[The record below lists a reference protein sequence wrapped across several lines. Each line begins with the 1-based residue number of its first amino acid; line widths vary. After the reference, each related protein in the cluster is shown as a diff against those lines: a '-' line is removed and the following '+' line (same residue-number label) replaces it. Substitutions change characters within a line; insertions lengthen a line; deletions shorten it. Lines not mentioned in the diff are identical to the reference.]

1 MESKPSKET
10 APWMREAAKEI
21 WRRFAATFPEVEPAS
36 EIGFDKPIA
45 QIIAKHAVECTA
57 QAPTRLERPL
67 TIDAIQEIV
76 TECGKQKSEAESLR
90 TESVRLR
97 DALDTIIA
105 KCSPSP
111 KTGYHRRLCDIF
123 GELLDIATEAKRA
136 ATPQGTPTD
145 LLAVIE
151 RLANHGSV
159 EDYTVEGIR
168 AELREALH
176 TFRPQG
182 TPAPDEQEELA
193 IYEQHIAE
201 LTARQKKPLSQQ
213 DRMWINGYRQ
223 GWLACLTRKRP
234 TATPQGTP
242 SECPQ
247 CGSKDFWTVLPAC
260 HGGKAHKWHK
270 EK

>member
-1 MESKPSKET
+1 MNLLRRSKVSDKET
-10 APWMREAAKEI
+10 APWLRDAAAEI
-21 WRRFAATFPEVEPAS
+21 MSVWRGNVMPFNEESIVKVIDLWHAA
-36 EIGFDKPIA
+36 
-45 QIIAKHAVECTA
+45 CTA

-168 AELREALH
+168 AELRDALRA
-176 TFRPQG
+176 FRPQG
-182 TPAPDEQEELA
+182 MPTHAEQEER
-193 IYEQHIAE
+193 I
-201 LTARQKKPLSQQ
+201 
-213 DRMWINGYRQ
+213 DRATWICR
-223 GWLACLTRKRP
+223 T
-234 TATPQGTP
+234 
-242 SECPQ
+242 
-247 CGSKDFWTVLPAC
+247 
-260 HGGKAHKWHK
+260 
-270 EK
+270 